1 MRLID
6 IVTRSRTLEPW
17 SGIDKI
23 PWHEPEFSRRMLREH
38 LSQEHD
44 LASRRFTIIDEHV
57 EWIHRELLQE
67 QPARILDL
75 GCGPGFYTSRLAERG
90 HTCVGIDYSP
100 ASIEYATAQAAERQ
114 LDCRYVHED
123 LRRADYGTGF
133 DLVMMVFGEINVFPA
148 DDARTILGKAR
159 QALVEGG
166 TLLLEPHRFGAV
178 EQIGEQA
185 PSWHVAETGFFSD
198 SPHLW
203 LEESTWNAEKTAA
216 VQRFFVIDPA
226 TGEVTQYGQ
235 TVQAYTNEQ
244 YRSLLSSCGFPSV
257 DLHPTLG
264 DTDGAFRTHL
274 MAITAR

>member
-1 MRLID
+1 MI
-6 IVTRSRTLEPW
+6 
-17 SGIDKI
+17 
-23 PWHEPEFSRRMLREH
+23 
-38 LSQEHD
+38 
-44 LASRRFTIIDEHV
+44 
-57 EWIHRELLQE
+57 
-67 QPARILDL
+67 
-75 GCGPGFYTSRLAERG
+75 
-90 HTCVGIDYSP
+90 
-100 ASIEYATAQAAERQ
+100 
-114 LDCRYVHED
+114 
-123 LRRADYGTGF
+123 
-133 DLVMMVFGEINVFPA
+133 VFGEINVFPP
-148 DDARTILGKAR
+148 DDAQAILGRAR

-203 LEESTWNAEKTAA
+203 LEESTWNAEKAAA

-226 TGEVTQYGQ
+226 TSEVTQYGQ

-257 DLHPTLG
+257 ELHPTLG
-264 DTDGAFRTHL
+264 DTDGAFRAHL